1 MESSLNALL
10 RFTIK
15 RIRSIKASYVND
27 SKEEDEEVL
36 ARLLNFS
43 VAFSL
48 GESIVSKELLE
59 NSLMCIEKGHETEP
73 LDHNC
78 KKCKVSICDR
88 CGKTRHTQHTKVN
101 IQQATEE
108 EKLKMEETIEQMKMQ
123 ISELETQ
130 ITETLKT
137 LAIRKEKI
145 SAFGIVCK
153 QSLKNSFMF

>member
-108 EKLKMEETIEQMKMQ
+108 EKLKMEETIE
-123 ISELETQ
+123 
-130 ITETLKT
+130 
-137 LAIRKEKI
+137 
-145 SAFGIVCK
+145 
-153 QSLKNSFMF
+153 

>member
-1 MESSLNALL
+1 M
-10 RFTIK
+10 
-15 RIRSIKASYVND
+15 
-27 SKEEDEEVL
+27 
-36 ARLLNFS
+36 
-43 VAFSL
+43 
-48 GESIVSKELLE
+48 SKELLE
-59 NSLMCIEKGHETEP
+59 NSLMCIKKGHETEP

-108 EKLKMEETIEQMKMQ
+108 EKLK

-130 ITETLKT
+130 ITETIKT

>member
-15 RIRSIKASYVND
+15 RIRSIKATQYVNVP
-27 SKEEDEEVL
+27 KEEEEEVL
-36 ARLLNFS
+36 AHLNFS
-43 VAFSL
+43 FAFSP
-48 GESIVSKELLE
+48 GESIASKELLE
-59 NSLMCIEKGHETEP
+59 NSLMCTEKGHETEP
-73 LDHNC
+73 LDHYC
-78 KKCKVSICDR
+78 KYCKVSICDR

-108 EKLKMEETIEQMKMQ
+108 EKLKMEETVKQMKMQ

-130 ITETLKT
+130 ITETIKT